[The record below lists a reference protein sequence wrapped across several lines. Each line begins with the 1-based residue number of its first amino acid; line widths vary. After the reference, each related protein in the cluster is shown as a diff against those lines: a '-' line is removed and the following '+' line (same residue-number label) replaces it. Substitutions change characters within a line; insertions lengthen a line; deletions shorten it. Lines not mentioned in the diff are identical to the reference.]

1 VTVVLRVH
9 PCVLQLLP
17 SYLGG
22 TATLVDI
29 QEAAARLP
37 ALHCSS
43 KQANHL
49 IRLNQPGLA
58 SEDRTEE
65 EMAMSSPRLPQVMVA
80 AS

>member
-1 VTVVLRVH
+1 MRVQ

-43 KQANHL
+43 KQTSHS
-49 IRLNQPGLA
+49 LNQPGLA

-65 EMAMSSPRLPQVMVA
+65 EMAMSPPQLPQVMVA